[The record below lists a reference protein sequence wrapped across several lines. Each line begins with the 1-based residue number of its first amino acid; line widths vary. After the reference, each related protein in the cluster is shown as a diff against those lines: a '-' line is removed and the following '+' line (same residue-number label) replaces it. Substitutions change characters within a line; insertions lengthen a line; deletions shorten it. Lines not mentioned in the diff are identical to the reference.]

1 MQQAVSDPPPAT
13 QQANQDINGLTTDME
28 NTNIAEENT
37 TVTASAEVP
46 TYDQQF
52 PSLGGGLG
60 GSGQETN
67 QPNPFGRWNTKP
79 RVQSSTITQ
88 VFHIPAEERKGLNIE
103 GFGSGDAN
111 KKLTSIEA
119 ITGAKIEMSSSKDK
133 SLTFLITGKGDTVM
147 KAKREILQGFQQQGS
162 ATINIPKEHHR
173 FLLGKGGVKLQ
184 DLEKQT
190 STKITIPKAADN
202 SDVIVVV
209 GAKEG
214 IDKALHE
221 IQMISDEQSKQ
232 AFEKLEIPK
241 IYHPFIQGANNCN
254 TNAML
259 EKYSGVRINIPPLS
273 VQKDELSIAGEKDGV
288 LAVKAAITSIW
299 KDMEKKCSTISVEVK
314 KSQHRYVIGPRGNAI
329 NEILSETGVFVEMP
343 ANTTDSETITLRGP
357 QEKLGLA
364 LTKVY
369 EKANSVVNVSVACPT
384 WLHKYIIGKKGT
396 GIQKISQDL
405 QKVHIVFHDDG
416 SIKVDGPPD
425 EVEKAKTEL
434 ESQAGVLIK
443 TMAFADVK
451 VDAKYH
457 KHIIGKGGS
466 TINKIKSEADV
477 TINIPDTDSGATVI
491 RIEGNKAGV
500 EKAKAELASMV
511 EKMENEKEKDLIVEN
526 RFHRQ
531 LIGAK
536 GGEIEKIRKEFT
548 AVQISFPDLGSKSDI
563 VKLRGPKEDV
573 DKCARHFNKLT
584 KVLIFKQ
591 FHKFVIGKG
600 GANIRRIRDET
611 DTRIDLP
618 DSTTDSDMITIT
630 GKKENVVKAV
640 EAIQQIQSE
649 MANIVAK
656 EITIPAK
663 IHNTVIGAGG
673 KLIQSIMRECGGVA
687 IKFPENGS
695 GSDKVTVRGPVDDV
709 EKAIKLLREL
719 SDEKQLSGISA
730 EVKAKPQHHKFLI
743 GRAGCHIQKIRDDTG
758 ARIIFP
764 GSGDADRESI
774 TIIGTKEA
782 VAKAKADLE
791 ARILELD
798 NIVEDSMTVDPKH
811 HRYFVARR
819 GEVLRKIGDD
829 FGGVVVSFPRNGVAS
844 DKVTLK
850 GAKNC
855 IEGAMARIEEIV
867 QDLIEQ
873 VTIDCE
879 IEQQYHRTVMGAKGS
894 KVQKITQEHNVQIKF
909 PDKAVENEG
918 SDPQQEG
925 DQQRSSNPNII
936 RITGKKGNCEAA
948 SQALLE
954 LGPIEAQVAV
964 PYEFHRFIIGQKGM
978 GVREMMTTSDVNI
991 RVPNQ
996 EAKSDLVI
1004 ISGVPSNVEAAKV
1017 GLAEK
1022 LAELEAEKE
1031 EKIKNSF
1038 VVRVCVAPEYH
1049 PKIIGRKGAVITKLR
1064 DDFKV
1069 NIQLPKKEGD
1079 SQEEITITGLEENA
1093 EAAKNE
1099 ILKIVGQYEST

>member
-1 MQQAVSDPPPAT
+1 M
-13 QQANQDINGLTTDME
+13 G
-28 NTNIAEENT
+28 
-37 TVTASAEVP
+37 
-46 TYDQQF
+46 
-52 PSLGGGLG
+52 
-60 GSGQETN
+60 
-67 QPNPFGRWNTKP
+67 
-79 RVQSSTITQ
+79 
-88 VFHIPAEERKGLNIE
+88 
-103 GFGSGDAN
+103 
-111 KKLTSIEA
+111 
-119 ITGAKIEMSSSKDK
+119 
-133 SLTFLITGKGDTVM
+133 
-147 KAKREILQGFQQQGS
+147 
-162 ATINIPKEHHR
+162 
-173 FLLGKGGVKLQ
+173 
-184 DLEKQT
+184 
-190 STKITIPKAADN
+190 
-202 SDVIVVV
+202 
-209 GAKEG
+209 
-214 IDKALHE
+214 
-221 IQMISDEQSKQ
+221 
-232 AFEKLEIPK
+232 
-241 IYHPFIQGANNCN
+241 
-254 TNAML
+254 
-259 EKYSGVRINIPPLS
+259 
-273 VQKDELSIAGEKDGV
+273 
-288 LAVKAAITSIW
+288 
-299 KDMEKKCSTISVEVK
+299 
-314 KSQHRYVIGPRGNAI
+314 
-329 NEILSETGVFVEMP
+329 
-343 ANTTDSETITLRGP
+343 
-357 QEKLGLA
+357 
-364 LTKVY
+364 
-369 EKANSVVNVSVACPT
+369 
-384 WLHKYIIGKKGT
+384 
-396 GIQKISQDL
+396 
-405 QKVHIVFHDDG
+405 
-416 SIKVDGPPD
+416 GPPD
-425 EVEKAKTEL
+425 ESDKARDILENQANELKTKM
-434 ESQAGVLIK
+434 S
-443 TMAFADVK
+443 FAEISI
-451 VDAKYH
+451 DAKYH

-466 TINKIKSEADV
+466 NVNKIKQNRDV
-477 TINIPDTDSGATVI
+477 TINIPDETHGSAII
-491 RIEGNKAGV
+491 RVEGNKQGV
-500 EKAKAELASMV
+500 EEAKAELEEMV
-511 EKMENEKEKDLIVEN
+511 NKMKNEKEKDLIVEN

-584 KVLIFKQ
+584 KELLESGYQTKVPIFKQ

-649 MANIVAK
+649 MANIVTK
-656 EITIPAK
+656 EIMIPAK
-663 IHNTVIGAGG
+663 IHNTMIGAGG
-673 KLIQSIMRECGGVA
+673 KLIQSIMSECGGVA

-774 TIIGTKEA
+774 TIIGNKEA

-909 PDKAVENEG
+909 PDKAVENGG
-918 SDPQQEG
+918 SVPQQEG

-954 LGPIEAQVAV
+954 LVPIEAQVAV

-978 GVREMMTTSDVNI
+978 GVREMMNTYDVNI
-991 RVPNQ
+991 RVPSQ

-1038 VVRVCVAPEYH
+1038 VV
-1049 PKIIGRKGAVITKLR
+1049 
-1064 DDFKV
+1064 
-1069 NIQLPKKEGD
+1069 
-1079 SQEEITITGLEENA
+1079 S
-1093 EAAKNE
+1093 
-1099 ILKIVGQYEST
+1099 